1 MDRILTKGL
10 SLQCSRELNFHS
22 IAEAEAPKVR
32 KKFRTSEGEDL
43 RLQSFCHESCMNSS
57 HKYVWNRVLPI
68 KVHRLSQGLDGYVSD
83 SFSFTKTTLSLA
95 EEETHSITNTTN

>member
-10 SLQCSRELNFHS
+10 SLQCSREFNFHS
-22 IAEAEAPKVR
+22 IAEAEAPTKVR

-43 RLQSFCHESCMNSS
+43 RLQSFCHESCMNFFTQVCMEQSPS
-57 HKYVWNRVLPI
+57 I
-68 KVHRLSQGLDGYVSD
+68 KVHRLSKGLDGYVSD

-95 EEETHSITNTTN
+95 KEETHST